1 MEAINN
7 IIYICFDKLHIL
19 SLCLYFIGVQNLG

>member
-7 IIYICFDKLHIL
+7 IY
-19 SLCLYFIGVQNLG
+19 